1 MFFNKRIIVLIVLL
15 FFLCFNAE
23 AQCAI
28 CKQSAASTLDNDP
41 NSVAKGLNSGILY
54 LLALPYILV
63 AIVFRKQL
71 MALWKSWRGKEVKE
85 EGN

>member
-1 MFFNKRIIVLIVLL
+1 MLFNKRIILLIVLL
-15 FFLCFNAE
+15 SLFYFNAE
-23 AQCAI
+23 AQCAM

-71 MALWKSWRGKEVKE
+71 IALWKNWRGKEVTE
-85 EGN
+85 ESN